1 MSTIHKTTDAS
12 IVQFPIMREIDADV
26 NKIVFTLST
35 DIETQYVVL
44 LEQDESGRIIA
55 TCPKLQGVVAD
66 GANEKEAI
74 ENVRD
79 AIDAI
84 LEDMDDD
91 EKEFN
96 IISYYL

>member
-1 MSTIHKTTDAS
+1 MSTIHKTTDAR
-12 IVQFPIMREIDADV
+12 IIQFPIMKEIDADI
-26 NKIVFTLST
+26 NKIAFTLST

-44 LEQDESGRIIA
+44 LKQDESGRIIA

-66 GANEKEAI
+66 GADEKEAI

-84 LEDMDDD
+84 LEDMDN

-96 IISYYL
+96 IVSYYL